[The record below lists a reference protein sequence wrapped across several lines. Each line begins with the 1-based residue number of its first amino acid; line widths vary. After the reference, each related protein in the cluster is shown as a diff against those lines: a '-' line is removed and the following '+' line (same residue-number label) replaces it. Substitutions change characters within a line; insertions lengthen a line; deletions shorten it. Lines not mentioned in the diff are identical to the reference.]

1 MRKRARIASN
11 LGYRVRAMPDF
22 AKLAAASTIARGL
35 AMDAVHACSSGHLGL
50 PLGAAEIGAVL
61 YGDLL
66 RHDPSDP
73 HWLNRDRFVLSAG
86 HGSMFLYAWLH
97 LAGYP
102 LSLDDIRRFRQW
114 ESKTPGHPEFHY
126 TEGVEATTGPLGQG
140 VGNAVGHAVAARM
153 LAARY
158 NTKDHTIVDHTVYC
172 LAGDGCL
179 QEGVAAEAAA
189 FAGHFKL
196 DNLILIYD
204 ANDVTLDAM
213 AARTQSEDTGK
224 RFEAYGFEIFTIEQ
238 GNDLEAVHRV
248 LGQARASKSG
258 KPKFVI
264 ARTLIGKGIPEVAGT
279 QKAHGE
285 GGAKFIDQARKS
297 LGLPQEHFYVSEEVK
312 QFFAR
317 RKEELG
323 KQRAAWEATFQA
335 WRAKNPALAQE
346 LDDALARKVPAD
358 LDARVPAFPAGTK
371 VATRKAGETVLQA
384 VAEAVPSLIG
394 SSADLYGSTFNYIAS
409 STDFDPEHPGGRNIR
424 AGIREHG
431 MGAILNGIAYHGG
444 LRPSG
449 ATFLV
454 FADYLRPSIRLAAL
468 SHLPV
473 VYIFTHDSVGVGED
487 GPTHQPVE
495 TVAGLRAIVDLDV
508 IRPADAE
515 ETAGAWIA
523 ALERTDGPTVLALTR
538 QAVPLLPGD
547 AAAKREGVRRG
558 GYVLVKETAA
568 LETILIATGS
578 EVQHAVAAA
587 QQLGPG
593 VRVVSMPCI
602 ERFTRQDH
610 AYREAVLPAACTR
623 RVSIEAGVT
632 FGWHRWVGSKGIAL
646 GIDRYG
652 TSAPGDMVM
661 DRLGMNPKAIVQ
673 AVQDLVP

>member
-1 MRKRARIASN
+1 
-11 LGYRVRAMPDF
+11 MPDF
-22 AKLAAASTIARGL
+22 AKLAAACTIARGL

-66 RHDPSDP
+66 RHDPADP

-97 LAGYP
+97 LSGYP

-140 VGNAVGHAVAARM
+140 VGNAVGHAVAAKM
-153 LAARY
+153 MAARY
-158 NTKDHTIVDHTVYC
+158 NTKEHTIFDHTVYC

-196 DNLILIYD
+196 DNLIVIYD
-204 ANDVTLDAM
+204 ANNVTLDAM
-213 AARTQSEDTGK
+213 APKTQSEDTAK
-224 RFEAYGFEIFTIEQ
+224 RFEAYGFEVFHIEQ
-238 GNDLEAVHRV
+238 GNDLKEVHEV
-248 LGQARASKSG
+248 LSRARASTSG
-258 KPKFVI
+258 KPRFVI

-285 GGAKFIDQARKS
+285 GGAKFVDQARKN
-297 LGLPQEHFYVSEEVK
+297 LGLPPEHFYVSEEVK
-312 QFFAR
+312 QYFAG
-317 RKEELG
+317 RKQELG
-323 KQRAAWEATFQA
+323 KARAAWQATFEA
-335 WRAKNPALAQE
+335 WRAKNPELARE
-346 LDDALARKVPAD
+346 LDDALAKKVPAD
-358 LDARVPAFPAGTK
+358 LDARVPAFAPGTK
-371 VATRKAGETVLQA
+371 IATRKAGEAVLQA

-424 AGIREHG
+424 AGIREHA

-473 VYIFTHDSVGVGED
+473 IYIFTHDSVGVGED

-495 TVAGLRAIVDLDV
+495 TIAGLRAIVDLDV

-547 AAAKREGVRRG
+547 AAVKREGVRRG
-558 GYVLVKETAA
+558 AYILVKETAT
-568 LETILIATGS
+568 LETVLIATGS
-578 EVQHAVAAA
+578 EVQHAVEAAKK
-587 QQLGPG
+587 LGPG
-593 VRVVSMPCI
+593 TRVVSMPCI
-602 ERFTRQDH
+602 ERFARQDP

-632 FGWHRWVGSKGIAL
+632 MGWHRWVGSKGIAL
-646 GIDRYG
+646 GIDRFG
-652 TSAPGDMVM
+652 TSAPGDIVM
-661 DRLGMNPKAIVQ
+661 ERLGMTAQAVIQ
-673 AVQDLVP
+673 AVQNLAP

>member
-1 MRKRARIASN
+1 
-11 LGYRVRAMPDF
+11 MPDF
-22 AKLAAASTIARGL
+22 AKLAAAASIARGL

-50 PLGAAEIGAVL
+50 PLGAAEIGAAL

-66 RHDPSDP
+66 RHDPSEP

-97 LAGYP
+97 LSGYP
-102 LSLDDIRRFRQW
+102 VSLDDIRRFRQW

-140 VGNAVGHAVAARM
+140 VGNAVGHAVAAKM

-158 NTKDHTIVDHTVYC
+158 NTPEHTIFDLKVYC

-179 QEGVAAEAAA
+179 QEGVAAEAAS

-213 AARTQSEDTGK
+213 AIKTQSEDTAK
-224 RFEAYGFEIFTIEQ
+224 RFEAYGFEVFHIEQ

-258 KPKFVI
+258 KPKFVV
-264 ARTLIGKGIPEVAGT
+264 AHTLIGKGIPEVAGT

-285 GGAKFIDQARKS
+285 GGAKFVDQARKN
-297 LGLPQEHFYVSEEVK
+297 LGLPAEHFYVSEEVK
-312 QFFAR
+312 QYFAKH
-317 RKEELG
+317 KEELG
-323 KQRAAWEATFQA
+323 KVRGAWEATFQA
-335 WRAKNPALAQE
+335 WRAKNPELARQ
-346 LDDALARKVPAD
+346 LDDGIAKKAPAD
-358 LDARVPAFPAGTK
+358 LDARVPAFAAGTK

-384 VAEAVPSLIG
+384 VAEAVPALIG

-409 STDFDPEHPGGRNIR
+409 STDFDPEHPAGRNIR

-431 MGAILNGIAYHGG
+431 MGAIMNGIAYHGG

-473 VYIFTHDSVGVGED
+473 IYIFTHDSVGVGED

-495 TVAGLRAIVDLDV
+495 TVTGLRAIVDLDV

-523 ALERTDGPTVLALTR
+523 ALEHNDGPTVLALTR

-547 AAAKREGVRRG
+547 AVAKREGVRRG
-558 GYVLVKETAA
+558 AYVLVKETAA

-578 EVQHAVAAA
+578 EVQHAVEAAKR
-587 QQLGPG
+587 LGPG
-593 VRVVSMPCI
+593 VRVVSMPCV
-602 ERFTRQDH
+602 ERFARQDH

-646 GIDRYG
+646 GIDRFG
-652 TSAPGDMVM
+652 TSAPGDIVM
-661 DRLGMNPKAIVQ
+661 ERLGMNAQAVVQ

>member
-1 MRKRARIASN
+1 
-11 LGYRVRAMPDF
+11 MPDF
-22 AKLAAASTIARGL
+22 AKLAAACSIARGL

-66 RHDPSDP
+66 RHDPSEP

-86 HGSMFLYAWLH
+86 HGSMFLYGWLH

-102 LSLDDIRRFRQW
+102 VSIDDVRRFRQW
-114 ESKTPGHPEFHY
+114 ESKTPGHPEYHY

-140 VGNAVGHAVAARM
+140 VGNAVGHAVAAKM

-158 NTKDHTIVDHTVYC
+158 NTPEHTIFDLKVYC

-179 QEGVAAEAAA
+179 QEGVAAEAAS

-213 AARTQSEDTGK
+213 AAKTQSEDTGK
-224 RFEAYGFEIFTIEQ
+224 RFEAYGFEVLHIEK
-238 GNDLEAVHRV
+238 GNDLEEVHRV

-264 ARTLIGKGIPEVAGT
+264 AHTLIGKGIPEVAGT

-285 GGAKFIDQARKS
+285 GGAKFIAEARKN
-297 LGLPQEHFYVSEEVK
+297 LGLPPEHFYVSDEVK
-312 QFFAR
+312 QFFAK

-323 KQRAAWEATFQA
+323 KARAAWESTFQA
-335 WRAKNPALAQE
+335 WRQKNPELARQ
-346 LDDALARKVPAD
+346 LDEGTSRKVPAD
-358 LDARVPAFPAGTK
+358 LDARVPAFAAGTK

-384 VAEAVPSLIG
+384 VAEAVPALIG

-431 MGAILNGIAYHGG
+431 MGAIMNGIAYHGG

-547 AAAKREGVRRG
+547 AALKREGVRRG
-558 GYVLVKETAA
+558 AYVLVKETAA
-568 LETILIATGS
+568 LETIVIATGS

-587 QQLGPG
+587 KQIGPG
-593 VRVVSMPCI
+593 VRVVSMPCV
-602 ERFTRQDH
+602 ERFLRQDRG
-610 AYREAVLPAACTR
+610 YREAVLPAACTR

-632 FGWHRWVGSKGIAL
+632 FGWHQWVGSKGIAL

-661 DRLGMNPKAIVQ
+661 DRLGMNPQSIVQ
-673 AVQDLVP
+673 AVQDLLP